1 MLVLLA
7 AGVGL
12 VGLWL
17 WRRSARRQ
25 AENAERARADEAARQ
40 VLNTKVS
47 ALAAD
52 VARLEPEIMLHRDAQ
67 SDLDAGGRSMS
78 CGSGRGGATR
88 RDRSILSASSGS
100 WPRRPTR
107 GTAAQAVVQG
117 REPPPPPE
125 HLRRPGRHGEP
136 AVTLDERR
144 RPTYIGYPGGFEG
157 GWFGGTGGSLFT
169 GLLLGSMFAGGWGGE
184 TTINHEGDFG
194 GGDFGGGD
202 FGGGATSGA
211 TSVAATS
218 SASVDQPRRPTNR
231 LGTSARRSS
240 KVITRW
246 LSERASTR
254 SRRLVQESG

>member
-1 MLVLLA
+1 MSGLVMLVLLA

-12 VGLWL
+12 VGLLL
-17 WRRSARRQ
+17 WRRSTRRW
-25 AENAERARADEAARQ
+25 AENAERVRADEAARQ
-40 VLNTKVS
+40 LLDTKVS

-52 VARLEPEIMLHRDAQ
+52 VARLEPEVMLHRDAQ
-67 SDLDAGGRSMS
+67 SDLDAAVAR
-78 CGSGRGGATR
+78 CRVAQAALEQR
-88 RDRSILSASSGS
+88 DAPLDLVRVARVVDEAAYARDR
-100 WPRRPTR
+100 
-107 GTAAQAVVQG
+107 AQAVVQG

-184 TTINHEGDFG
+184 TTINREGDFGGGDLGGGDFG

-202 FGGGATSGA
+202 FGGG
-211 TSVAATS
+211 
-218 SASVDQPRRPTNR
+218 DF
-231 LGTSARRSS
+231 
-240 KVITRW
+240 
-246 LSERASTR
+246 
-254 SRRLVQESG
+254 